1 MAQVEFYTCDPAVFG
16 ALRRQASELCTTG
29 SNGAYQVAAEHPLSS
44 ELLGGN
50 DKLLGNVVLAVEEE
64 VKSGDWWERH
74 ETRNIDLIVN
84 CIGPDTLKWYPK
96 NAATSQLLCR
106 VRYRDHREAD
116 FELVWQEALKVLLRG
131 GDVLIHCRES
141 FHRAPLVAAALI
153 SKLTGDS
160 YQVPLFHVSFST
172 SSKNEKNIY
181 K

>member
-1 MAQVEFYTCDPAVFG
+1 MGRAKLQPSTRFPAN
-16 ALRRQASELCTTG
+16 C
-29 SNGAYQVAAEHPLSS
+29 
-44 ELLGGN
+44 LGGN
-50 DKLLGNVVLAVEEE
+50 DKLLGHIVLAVEEE

-160 YQVPLFHVSFST
+160 YQVPLLHVSFST